1 MAFDF
6 PNSPVLNE
14 VFTDAATGKQYVW
27 NGFAWGKG
35 YTEPPVGV
43 THPPAETIP
52 VEPPIDGETS
62 VDAVL
67 RSLSADLTQV
77 QNDAGQKVAKAGNT
91 EGIMTGI
98 LTLSEHPTAASGE
111 FQAAT
116 KGFVSSI
123 AGLPPTTG
131 GLPGQALVL
140 DALNVPAWGAPIAGG
155 NF

>member
-6 PNSPVLNE
+6 PSNPVLNE
-14 VFTDAATGKQYVW
+14 VFTDTPTGKQYVW
-27 NGFAWGKG
+27 NGFAWSKN
-35 YTEPPVGV
+35 YSEPPAGV
-43 THPPAETIP
+43 AHPPAETIP
-52 VEPPIDGETS
+52 VEPPIDGATT

-67 RSLSADLTQV
+67 RQISADLTQV
-77 QNDAGQKVAKAGNT
+77 ENDNGQKVAKAGGT

-116 KGFVSSI
+116 KGFVNSI
-123 AGLPPTTG
+123 AGLPPIG
-131 GLPGQALVL
+131 AGVPGQALVL
-140 DALNVPAWGAPIAGG
+140 NASSIPAWGAPIAGG

>member
-6 PNSPVLNE
+6 PSNPVQGDIW
-14 VFTDAATGKQYVW
+14 TDAASGKQYTW
-27 NGFAWGKG
+27 NGFAWSKG
-35 YTEPPVGV
+35 YSEPAAGID
-43 THPPAETIP
+43 HPPAETIP

-67 RSLSADLTQV
+67 RSFSADISQL
-77 QNDAGQKVAKAGNT
+77 QNDSGQKVAKEGGA

-116 KGFVSSI
+116 KGFVGSI
-123 AGLPPTTG
+123 AGLPPG
-131 GLPGQALVL
+131 GTVGQVL
-140 DALNVPAWGAPIAGG
+140 AINPAGVPQWGSPADGG

>member
-6 PNSPVLNE
+6 PSAPVLNE
-14 VFTDAATGKQYVW
+14 IWTDTATGKQYVW
-27 NGFAWGKG
+27 NGYAWGKT
-35 YTEPPVGV
+35 YSEPPAGV
-43 THPPAETIP
+43 AHPPAETIP

-67 RSLSADLTQV
+67 RTFSADINQLQTD
-77 QNDAGQKVAKAGNT
+77 NGQKVAKAGGT

-116 KGFVSSI
+116 KGFVGSI
-123 AGLPPTTG
+123 AGLPPGGVPGMVLAISSTG
-131 GLPGQALVL
+131 VAQ
-140 DALNVPAWGAPIAGG
+140 WGAAADGG